1 MNTLLG
7 GPIAQAIGWALLHLL
22 WQGALV
28 AGILAASL
36 ALLKNR
42 GANARYLAS
51 CAALALL
58 IALPVATAWRAYET
72 PLPSPSP
79 VAASTFAPVTELL
92 ASAPSTDASIDTTWS
107 ERGENFLRSAKTY
120 LPQIVLVWLI
130 GVAFLSLR
138 LLYGWSEAQ
147 RLARDG
153 ATQASSEWKASLARI
168 ADAMQLRRAVTL
180 LESAKVEVPTV
191 IGWLRPIVLLPA
203 ATLAGLSR
211 EQLEMVLAHEL
222 AHIRRHDFFVN
233 LVQAMVETLL
243 FYHPAVWWISRQV
256 RIERENCCDDLAIS
270 VCGNALQYA
279 RALTRLEE
287 LRIDPPSTVLAA
299 NGGSLLVRIRR
310 LVTSRAE
317 SASTSSRWAA
327 GAALVTVLVALLAM
341 PSMPLFAKHDETP
354 KPKVEPA
361 GSSQSSSASS
371 SAASKNSN
379 NESRSEIEVH
389 ASPTPETDE
398 MNVDVDV
405 DSEDDLTVDIDVPE
419 APEPPEPPDAPDTP
433 EPAPPAPPAAP
444 APMAYP
450 RAVALAPLSGLNEA
464 INEAIAP
471 AVAEAVANVRVVV
484 PEIRVRTPRV
494 APAPHTSRR
503 SRTFSSGDK
512 LTVDELIALRSSG
525 ITPEYI
531 KEMRANAGLGELSLD
546 DLFAMRIQGVTVEYI
561 HALRAAGVKV
571 SSANDAVA
579 MRVQGITGEYVKQL
593 AEAGYRNLSPHEL
606 ISLRVQ
612 GVTAAFVKTLADAGY
627 TNLSA
632 DELARL
638 AASGVNAEFIRDLAQ
653 YRSKK

>member
-7 GPIAQAIGWALLHLL
+7 GPFAQAIGWALLHLL

-42 GANARYLAS
+42 GANVRYLAS
-51 CAALALL
+51 CAALVLL
-58 IALPVATAWRAYET
+58 VALPVATAWRAYET
-72 PLPSPSP
+72 PLPSPAP
-79 VAASTFAPVTELL
+79 AAAPAFAAVTELL
-92 ASAPSTDASIDTTWS
+92 APAVASATTADTTWS
-107 ERGENFLRSAKTY
+107 ERGQQFLNGAKTY

-153 ATQASSEWKASLARI
+153 ATRASSEWEASLARI
-168 ADAMQLRRAVTL
+168 AEAMQLRRAVTL

-256 RIERENCCDDLAIS
+256 RIERENCCDDLAIA

-310 LVTSRAE
+310 LVASRAE
-317 SASTSSRWAA
+317 STSAPSRWAA

-341 PSMPLFAKHDETP
+341 PSMPLFAKHDDTP
-354 KPKVEPA
+354 KPAPA
-361 GSSQSSSASS
+361 KHSSSSS
-371 SAASKNSN
+371 HSSKNCNS
-379 NESRSEIEVH
+379 EARSEIDVH
-389 ASPTPETDE
+389 ASAAPEPDDTDVE
-398 MNVDVDV
+398 VNV
-405 DSEDDLTVDIDVPE
+405 DDLTIDID
-419 APEPPEPPDAPDTP
+419 APEPPEPPDPPDAPDTP
-433 EPAPPAPPAAP
+433 ELTPAVPPAPPAPPAAP
-444 APMAYP
+444 TPMAWP
-450 RAVALAPLSGLNEA
+450 HAVALPPLAGINEA
-464 INEAIAP
+464 VTEAIAP
-471 AVAEAVANVRVVV
+471 AIASAVGEVRVVV
-484 PEIRVRTPRV
+484 PEVRVRVPHVTVTPRS
-494 APAPHTSRR
+494 ARR
-503 SRTFSSGDK
+503 VRSFSKGDK
-512 LTVDELIALRSSG
+512 LTVDELIALRTSG
-525 ITPEYI
+525 ITPEYVN
-531 KEMRANAGLGELSLD
+531 EMRANAGLGELSLD
-546 DLFAMRIQGVTVEYI
+546 DLFAMRIQGVTVEYLRS
-561 HALRAAGVKV
+561 LRAAGVQIN
-571 SSANDAVA
+571 SASDAVA

-593 AEAGYRNLSPHEL
+593 ADAGYRNLSPHEL

-612 GVTAAFVKTLADAGY
+612 GVTASFVKTLADAGY
-627 TNLSA
+627 RNLSA
-632 DELARL
+632 EELARL